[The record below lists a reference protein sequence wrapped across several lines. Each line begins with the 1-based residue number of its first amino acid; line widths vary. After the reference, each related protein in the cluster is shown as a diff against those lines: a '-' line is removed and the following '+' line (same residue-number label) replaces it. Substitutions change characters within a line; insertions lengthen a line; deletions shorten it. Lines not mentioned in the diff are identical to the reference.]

1 MLYSNQ
7 KKKCKKKI
15 FKKNIIYWY
24 RKKDVYPQF
33 EKTLGFKFEKIVS
46 FQDKILTIK
55 TIIYLFLL
63 KKVSSWLGDKIILFV
78 LLNVFIFYSPI
89 NKKFPHFLFYIRM
102 YIKQIIEGT
111 IGILICFFP
120 TYEKSKKI
128 TKEKTN

>member
-1 MLYSNQ
+1 MS
-7 KKKCKKKI
+7 
-15 FKKNIIYWY
+15 
-24 RKKDVYPQF
+24 F
-33 EKTLGFKFEKIVS
+33 E
-46 FQDKILTIK
+46 DKILTIK

-78 LLNVFIFYSPI
+78 LLNIFIFYSPI
-89 NKKFPHFLFYIRM
+89 NNKFPHFLFYTRM

-120 TYEKSKKI
+120 TFEKNKKI

>member
-1 MLYSNQ
+1 M
-7 KKKCKKKI
+7 
-15 FKKNIIYWY
+15 
-24 RKKDVYPQF
+24 
-33 EKTLGFKFEKIVS
+33 S

-120 TYEKSKKI
+120 TFEKSKKI
-128 TKEKTN
+128 TKEKMN